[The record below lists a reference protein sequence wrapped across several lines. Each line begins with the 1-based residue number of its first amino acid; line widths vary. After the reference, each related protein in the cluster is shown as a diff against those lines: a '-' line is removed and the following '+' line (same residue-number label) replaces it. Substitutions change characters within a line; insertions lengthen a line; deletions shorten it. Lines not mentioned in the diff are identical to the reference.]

1 MSLLFLQGMI
11 DPTLTARTVKRLESH
26 HLYSEQKKGKF
37 ESQYCYL
44 LEITN
49 NLNERGQLL
58 LEEILQ
64 AKIVLKIKDF
74 FTKETEFAVFPRPG
88 LISPWSSLATEI
100 LQNVGLNE
108 VSRVERGIY
117 YRLPSL
123 FQGAYEK
130 IKIYA
135 EALHDKMTEGV
146 YFSLQDL
153 HTLFIHKQENSFEV
167 IDLDVEG
174 KKKLESVNNRLGLA
188 LSESEIDYLL
198 AAYRKLKRNPS
209 DVELMMFSQANSEH
223 CRHKIFNSQFII
235 DGFIQEKTLFSLIKE
250 THKKS
255 PEGTLVAYKDN
266 AAVMEGL
273 LNQCFMAKARDT
285 YGFHKAKT
293 HLLMKVETHNH
304 PTGVAPYP
312 GAATGAGGEIRDEG
326 ATGRGGKPKAGFSGF
341 SVSELSLDNNRFGLP
356 PHLASAFE
364 IMQQGPIGAA
374 TYNNEFG
381 RPALMG
387 YFRTLDLKVGQRH
400 YAYAKPV
407 MLAGGIGSIGAEDV
421 EKIPLS
427 EGNLLIVLGGPAFLI
442 GLGGGSASSQNSGEN
457 ESGLDFASVQRGNA
471 EMERR
476 AQEVIDACVKEKNNN
491 PILSIHD
498 VGAGGLSNAL
508 PELVESSKE
517 GATIEL
523 RTIPLG
529 ESGLSPREIW
539 CNEAQERYVLA
550 IKEKNLAWFDDICK
564 RERCPY
570 AVIGRIEKGG
580 TLKVKDNLFNNE
592 PVAIPLDLLFGS
604 VSRLVREVEATVSDK
619 KYSDLDLSA
628 VEPIE
633 GLKRLLQFPPV
644 ASKNFLITIGDRSV
658 GGLSYRDQMVGP
670 YQIPVADCALTL
682 QNFETYHGEAMSLGE
697 RSPIAI
703 LDAASS
709 ARMAVGEALTNL
721 LASGTSAPLNKIK
734 LSANWMAAAGEEGED
749 AALFRA
755 VEATS
760 LLCQALDLAIPVGKD
775 SLSMK
780 TLWQE
785 EGKEKKIISPVTL
798 VVSAF
803 SITEDVRCSITP
815 ELQPKTKSVVVLV
828 DLGQGQGRMGAS
840 SLLQTYGVI
849 GSVPPDLDDP
859 ILFKKVF
866 IRLNQLIHQGK
877 IIALHDRS
885 DGGLIITLAE
895 MLFASRLGLSIHLD
909 EVISKAHNRHEAEKI
924 QVNRAL
930 FNEELGWVLQIKET
944 EYLELKKDPLLSPL
958 ISYLGHVQKKDAL
971 KVTFAGKTLIE
982 APRSDLEHL
991 WFSVSKAMQ
1000 AKRDNL
1006 DCAQAEDNSIDSDLK
1021 KIFFRVQ
1028 EHHLAAP
1035 AIHQGLPPKVA
1046 VLREEGVNGHIEMA
1060 YAFHAAGFASYDV
1073 HMSDL
1078 LDKSVDLNDFQ
1089 VLAAGGGFSYG
1100 DVLGAGRGWAAM
1112 ILHHPYLRDAF
1123 STFFARSD
1131 TLTFGVCNGCQML
1144 SQLSSLFPDPPSWP
1158 QFKRNLSDQYEA
1170 RLVMVE
1176 IADSPSL
1183 MLQTLKGSMLPVVVS
1198 HGEGRVEF
1206 SDLESRARSKVAL
1219 RYIDSKGE
1227 ATEQFPMNPNGS
1239 PLGMAGFT
1247 TSDGRATIMMPH
1259 PERVVRMSQLSWHG
1273 GKKEGFSPWIQMFA
1287 GARKQ
1292 YK

>member
-1 MSLLFLQGMI
+1 
-11 DPTLTARTVKRLESH
+11 
-26 HLYSEQKKGKF
+26 
-37 ESQYCYL
+37 
-44 LEITN
+44 
-49 NLNERGQLL
+49 
-58 LEEILQ
+58 
-64 AKIVLKIKDF
+64 
-74 FTKETEFAVFPRPG
+74 
-88 LISPWSSLATEI
+88 
-100 LQNVGLNE
+100 
-108 VSRVERGIY
+108 
-117 YRLPSL
+117 
-123 FQGAYEK
+123 
-130 IKIYA
+130 
-135 EALHDKMTEGV
+135 
-146 YFSLQDL
+146 
-153 HTLFIHKQENSFEV
+153 
-167 IDLDVEG
+167 
-174 KKKLESVNNRLGLA
+174 
-188 LSESEIDYLL
+188 
-198 AAYRKLKRNPS
+198 
-209 DVELMMFSQANSEH
+209 MMFSQANSEH

-235 DGFIQEKTLFSLIKE
+235 EGVVQEKTLFSLIKE
-250 THKKS
+250 THKKN

-266 AAVMEGL
+266 AAIIEGMP
-273 LNQCFMAKARDT
+273 NYCFMAKACDV
-285 YGFHKAKT
+285 YDFHKVKT

-304 PTGVAPYP
+304 PTGVAPYS

-326 ATGRGGKPKAGFSGF
+326 ATGRGGKPKASFSGF
-341 SVSELSLDNNRFGLP
+341 SVSALSLDNNRYGLP
-356 PHLASAFE
+356 PHHLASAFE

-387 YFRTLDLKVGQRH
+387 FFRTLDLKVDQRH

-407 MLAGGIGSIGAEDV
+407 MLAGGIGSILDEDV
-421 EKIPLS
+421 EKVPLT

-476 AQEVIDACVKEKNNN
+476 AQEVIDACVKERTNN

-517 GATIEL
+517 GAIVEL
-523 RTIPLG
+523 RAIPLG
-529 ESGLSPREIW
+529 ESGLSPKEIW
-539 CNEAQERYVLA
+539 SNEAQERYVLG
-550 IKEKNLAWFDDICK
+550 IKEKDLAWFDHICK

-570 AVIGRIEKGG
+570 AVVGRIEKGG
-580 TLKVKDNLFNNE
+580 ELKIKDNLFNNE
-592 PVAIPLDLLFGS
+592 PVAIPLKLLFGS
-604 VSRLVREVEATVSDK
+604 VPPLVRRVGKTICDK
-619 KYSDLDLSA
+619 KYSDLDLSTL
-628 VEPIE
+628 EPIE
-633 GLKRLLQFPPV
+633 CLKRLLPFPTV

-682 QNFETYHGEAMSLGE
+682 QNFETYQGEAMSIGE

-721 LASGTSAPLNKIK
+721 LASGTSASLNKIK

-749 AALFRA
+749 VALFRA

-785 EGKEKKIISPVTL
+785 GGEEKKIISPVTL

-803 SITEDVRCSITP
+803 SITDDVRYSVTP
-815 ELQPKTKSVVVLV
+815 ELQFEAESVLILV

-849 GSVPPDLDDP
+849 GNTPPDLDDP
-859 ILFKKVF
+859 ALFKKVF
-866 IRLNQLIHQGK
+866 TRLNQLIRQGK
-877 IIALHDRS
+877 ILALHDRS
-885 DGGLIITLAE
+885 DGGLIITLSE
-895 MLFASRLGLSIHLD
+895 MLFASRLGLFINLD
-909 EVISKAHNRHEAEKI
+909 EVLNKAQNHKESEKA
-924 QVNRAL
+924 QVNRIL
-930 FNEELGWVLQIKET
+930 FNEELGWVIQIKET
-944 EYLELKKDPLLSPL
+944 DYQELKNDPLLSPL
-958 ISYLGHVQKKDAL
+958 ISYLGYIQKEDTL
-971 KVTFAGKTLIE
+971 KVTLAGKTLIKE
-982 APRSDLEHL
+982 SRPDLEHL

-1006 DCAQAEDNSIDSDLK
+1006 ECAQAEDNSIDSDLK
-1021 KIFFRVQ
+1021 KLFFRVH
-1028 EHHLAAP
+1028 EHQFTAP
-1035 AIHQGLPPKVA
+1035 AIYRGLRPKVA

-1060 YAFHAAGFASYDV
+1060 YAFHAAGFSSYDV
-1073 HMSDL
+1073 HMNDL
-1078 LDKSVDLNDFQ
+1078 LDKTVDLNDFQ

-1100 DVLGAGRGWAAM
+1100 DVLGAGRGWAAV

-1123 STFFARSD
+1123 STFFARPD

-1176 IADSPSL
+1176 VNDSPSL
-1183 MLQTLKGSMLPVVVS
+1183 MLQTLKGAMLPIVVS

-1206 SDLESRARSKVAL
+1206 GDLENRARSKVAL
-1219 RYIDSKGE
+1219 RYIDCKGE

-1259 PERVVRMSQLSWHG
+1259 PERVVRMSQLSWNG
-1273 GKKEGFSPWIQMFA
+1273 GKKDGFSPWIQMFV
-1287 GARKQ
+1287 GARAQ